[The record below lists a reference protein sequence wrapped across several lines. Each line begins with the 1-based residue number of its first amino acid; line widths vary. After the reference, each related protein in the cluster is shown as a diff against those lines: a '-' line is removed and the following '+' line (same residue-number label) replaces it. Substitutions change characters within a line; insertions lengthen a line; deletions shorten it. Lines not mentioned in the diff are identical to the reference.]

1 MLIDTIPQRPYD
13 AYQQRHRAEAQPTG
27 LQMNQTNNECSSSCS
42 SERYGGAVTCDC
54 KKSAACAKATPH
66 FDYVA
71 EAHLTASPH
80 FYGDRVPLAHF
91 AAVLQ
96 DSIDALSALDRIKK
110 ALFYGRDL
118 GPLALGVRD
127 TSQNCAK
134 LPDWISSHPE
144 EDEKAR
150 NIIHAIIGKA
160 TEAGELL
167 ELLHKTAVN
176 GEAFDVANAGEEVGD
191 GFWYD
196 ALLARACGL
205 TFDGIQRTNIAKLR
219 HRFPDRFTEYD
230 ANNRDLFGERRIL
243 EEGEKISS

>member
-1 MLIDTIPQRPYD
+1 MNAPQP
-13 AYQQRHRAEAQPTG
+13 
-27 LQMNQTNNECSSSCS
+27 
-42 SERYGGAVTCDC
+42 V
-54 KKSAACAKATPH
+54 

-71 EAHLTASPH
+71 EAHLTTSPH
-80 FYGDRVPLAHF
+80 FYGYRVPLAHF

-96 DSIDALSALDRIKK
+96 DAIDALSALDRVKK
-110 ALFYGRDL
+110 TLFYGRDL
-118 GPLALGVRD
+118 GPLALAVGDVW
-127 TSQNCAK
+127 QNCVK
-134 LPDWISSHPE
+134 LPEWISDRPE
-144 EDEKAR
+144 EDEAAC
-150 NIIHAIIGKA
+150 NITHAIIGKA

-167 ELLHKTAVN
+167 ELLQATAIY
-176 GEAFDVANAGEEVGD
+176 GETFDVANAGEEIGD

-243 EEGEKISS
+243 EEGEKTSS

>member
-1 MLIDTIPQRPYD
+1 
-13 AYQQRHRAEAQPTG
+13 
-27 LQMNQTNNECSSSCS
+27 MNQTN
-42 SERYGGAVTCDC
+42 ER
-54 KKSAACAKATPH
+54 P
-66 FDYVA
+66 FDYIA

-91 AAVLQ
+91 GEVLQ
-96 DSIDALSALDRIKK
+96 QAIDALNALDRIKK

-118 GPLALGVRD
+118 GVTNVSGEVW
-127 TSQNCAK
+127 QNCNG
-134 LPDWISSHPE
+134 LPEWISNHPD
-144 EDEKAR
+144 EDGKAR

-160 TEAGELL
+160 TESGELL
-167 ELLHKTAVN
+167 EALQATAIE
-176 GEAFDVANAGEEVGD
+176 GKPFDVANAGEEVGD

-205 TFDGIQRTNIAKLR
+205 TFEGIQRTNIAKLR

-243 EEGEKISS
+243 EGDGSGEVLPECSNEEKVSS

>member
-1 MLIDTIPQRPYD
+1 MNAPQP
-13 AYQQRHRAEAQPTG
+13 
-27 LQMNQTNNECSSSCS
+27 
-42 SERYGGAVTCDC
+42 V
-54 KKSAACAKATPH
+54 

-80 FYGDRVPLAHF
+80 FYGYRVPLAHF

-96 DSIDALSALDRIKK
+96 DAIDALSALDRVKK
-110 ALFYGRDL
+110 TLFYGRDL
-118 GPLALGVRD
+118 GPLALAVGDVW
-127 TSQNCAK
+127 QNCAK
-134 LPDWISSHPE
+134 LPEWISDRPE
-144 EDEKAR
+144 EDEAAR

-167 ELLHKTAVN
+167 ELLQATAIY
-176 GEAFDVANAGEEVGD
+176 GETFDVANAGEEIGD

-219 HRFPDRFTEYD
+219 HRFPNAFTEYD

-243 EEGEKISS
+243 EEVEKTSS

>member
-1 MLIDTIPQRPYD
+1 MNQPNEQRP
-13 AYQQRHRAEAQPTG
+13 
-27 LQMNQTNNECSSSCS
+27 
-42 SERYGGAVTCDC
+42 
-54 KKSAACAKATPH
+54 

-96 DSIDALSALDRIKK
+96 DAIDALSALDRIKK
-110 ALFYGRDL
+110 TLFYGRDL

-127 TSQNCAK
+127 VSQNCAK
-134 LPDWISSHPE
+134 LPDWISDVPE

-167 ELLHKTAVN
+167 ERLHKTAVH
-176 GEAFDVANAGEEVGD
+176 GEPFDVANAGEEVGD

-196 ALLARACGL
+196 ALLACACGL

-219 HRFPDRFTEYD
+219 HRFPERFTEYD

-243 EEGEKISS
+243 EEGSNEKISEKA

>member
-1 MLIDTIPQRPYD
+1 MNAPQP
-13 AYQQRHRAEAQPTG
+13 
-27 LQMNQTNNECSSSCS
+27 
-42 SERYGGAVTCDC
+42 V
-54 KKSAACAKATPH
+54 

-80 FYGDRVPLAHF
+80 FYGYRVPLAHF

-96 DSIDALSALDRIKK
+96 DAIDALSALDRIKK

-118 GPLALGVRD
+118 GPLALDVGDVW
-127 TSQNCAK
+127 QNCNG
-134 LPDWISSHPE
+134 LPYWISDRLE
-144 EDEKAR
+144 DDEKAR

-167 ELLHKTAVN
+167 ELLHATAIN
-176 GEAFDVANAGEEVGD
+176 GEVFDVANAGEEIGD

-196 ALLARACGL
+196 ALLAGACGL

-219 HRFPDRFTEYD
+219 HRFPGYFTEYD

-243 EEGEKISS
+243 EEGEGVEQTLLFEQALDRLEDILKGDDGQAYKEGEKFLRKHREKFRRNA

>member
-1 MLIDTIPQRPYD
+1 MNEPQP
-13 AYQQRHRAEAQPTG
+13 
-27 LQMNQTNNECSSSCS
+27 
-42 SERYGGAVTCDC
+42 V
-54 KKSAACAKATPH
+54 

-80 FYGDRVPLAHF
+80 FYGDRVPLSHF
-91 AAVLQ
+91 SAVLQ
-96 DSIDALSALDRIKK
+96 DAIYALSALDRIKK
-110 ALFYGRDL
+110 CLFYGREL
-118 GPLALGVRD
+118 GPLAEGIETGVVW
-127 TSQNCAK
+127 QNCMNIP
-134 LPDWISSHPE
+134 LWISERPND
-144 EDEKAR
+144 DEKAR

-167 ELLHKTAVN
+167 EALSAVVDN
-176 GEAFDVANAGEEVGD
+176 GASFDVANAGEEIGD

-243 EEGEKISS
+243 EGEEKTSS

>member
-1 MLIDTIPQRPYD
+1 MNAPQP
-13 AYQQRHRAEAQPTG
+13 
-27 LQMNQTNNECSSSCS
+27 
-42 SERYGGAVTCDC
+42 V
-54 KKSAACAKATPH
+54 

-80 FYGDRVPLAHF
+80 FYGYRVPLAHF

-96 DSIDALSALDRIKK
+96 DAIDALSALDRVKK
-110 ALFYGRDL
+110 TLFYGRDL
-118 GPLALGVRD
+118 GPLALAVGDVW
-127 TSQNCAK
+127 QNCAK
-134 LPDWISSHPE
+134 LPEWISDRPE
-144 EDEKAR
+144 EDEAAR

-167 ELLHKTAVN
+167 ELLQATAIY
-176 GEAFDVANAGEEVGD
+176 GETFDVANAGEEIGD
-191 GFWYD
+191 SFWYD

-219 HRFPDRFTEYD
+219 HRFPNAFTEYD

-243 EEGEKISS
+243 EEGEKTSS

>member
-1 MLIDTIPQRPYD
+1 MNQPNEQRP
-13 AYQQRHRAEAQPTG
+13 
-27 LQMNQTNNECSSSCS
+27 
-42 SERYGGAVTCDC
+42 
-54 KKSAACAKATPH
+54 

-91 AAVLQ
+91 AAVMQ
-96 DSIDALSALDRIKK
+96 DAIDALNALDRIKK
-110 ALFYGRDL
+110 TLFYGRDL
-118 GPLALGVRD
+118 GALHESFIPSTD
-127 TSQNCAK
+127 ETTCAK
-134 LPDWISSHPE
+134 LPDWISDVPE

-167 ELLHKTAVN
+167 ELLHATAVN
-176 GEAFDVANAGEEVGD
+176 GEPFDVANAGEEVGD

-219 HRFPDRFTEYD
+219 HRFPERFTEYD

-243 EEGEKISS
+243 EEGSNEKISETA

>member
-1 MLIDTIPQRPYD
+1 MNKPQP
-13 AYQQRHRAEAQPTG
+13 
-27 LQMNQTNNECSSSCS
+27 
-42 SERYGGAVTCDC
+42 V
-54 KKSAACAKATPH
+54 

-80 FYGDRVPLAHF
+80 YYGERIPLSQF
-91 AAVLQ
+91 AAVMQ
-96 DSIDALSALDRIKK
+96 DAIDALSALDRIKK
-110 ALFYGRDL
+110 AMFYGRDL
-118 GPLALGVRD
+118 GALALGVKLGD
-127 TSQNCAK
+127 VWENCK
-134 LPDWISSHPE
+134 GLPVLISDHPDN
-144 EDEKAR
+144 DEAAR

-167 ELLHKTAVN
+167 ELLHKTAIHA
-176 GEAFDVANAGEEVGD
+176 EPFDVANAGEEIGD

-243 EEGEKISS
+243 EEVEKTSS

>member
-1 MLIDTIPQRPYD
+1 MNAPQP
-13 AYQQRHRAEAQPTG
+13 
-27 LQMNQTNNECSSSCS
+27 
-42 SERYGGAVTCDC
+42 V
-54 KKSAACAKATPH
+54 

-71 EAHLTASPH
+71 EAHLTASPK
-80 FYGDRVPLAHF
+80 FYGELVPLAHF
-91 AAVLQ
+91 DAVLSQ
-96 DSIDALSALDRIKK
+96 AIDALNALDRVKK
-110 ALFYGRDL
+110 CLFYGREL

-127 TSQNCAK
+127 VSKDCAK
-134 LPDWISSHPE
+134 LPEWISDVPE
-144 EDEKAR
+144 EDQAAR

-167 ELLHKTAVN
+167 ELLHATVIN
-176 GEAFDVANAGEEVGD
+176 GETFDVANAGEEIGD

-205 TFDGIQRTNIAKLR
+205 TFNGIQRTNIAKLR

-243 EEGEKISS
+243 EEGEKTSS

>member
-1 MLIDTIPQRPYD
+1 MNEPQP
-13 AYQQRHRAEAQPTG
+13 
-27 LQMNQTNNECSSSCS
+27 
-42 SERYGGAVTCDC
+42 V
-54 KKSAACAKATPH
+54 

-71 EAHLTASPH
+71 EAHLTASPK
-80 FYGDRVPLAHF
+80 FYGELVPLAHF
-91 AAVLQ
+91 YA
-96 DSIDALSALDRIKK
+96 ALSQAI
-110 ALFYGRDL
+110 FYGREL
-118 GPLALGVRD
+118 GPLAEGVE
-127 TSQNCAK
+127 TGEAYQNCNG
-134 LPDWISSHPE
+134 LPDWISDRPE
-144 EDEKAR
+144 DDEKAL

-167 ELLHKTAVN
+167 EALYATAYR
-176 GEAFDVANAGEEVGD
+176 GETFDVVNAGEEIGD

-219 HRFPDRFTEYD
+219 HRFPNAFTEYD

>member
-1 MLIDTIPQRPYD
+1 MNAPQP
-13 AYQQRHRAEAQPTG
+13 
-27 LQMNQTNNECSSSCS
+27 
-42 SERYGGAVTCDC
+42 V
-54 KKSAACAKATPH
+54 

-80 FYGDRVPLAHF
+80 FYGYRVPLAHF

-96 DSIDALSALDRIKK
+96 DAIDALSALDRVKK
-110 ALFYGRDL
+110 TLFYGRDL
-118 GPLALGVRD
+118 GPLALAVGDVW
-127 TSQNCAK
+127 QNCEK
-134 LPDWISSHPE
+134 LPEWISDRPE
-144 EDEKAR
+144 EDEAAR

-167 ELLHKTAVN
+167 ELLQATAIY
-176 GEAFDVANAGEEVGD
+176 GETFDVANAGEEIGD

-219 HRFPDRFTEYD
+219 HRFPNAFTEYD

-243 EEGEKISS
+243 EEVEKTSS

>member
-1 MLIDTIPQRPYD
+1 MNAPQP
-13 AYQQRHRAEAQPTG
+13 
-27 LQMNQTNNECSSSCS
+27 
-42 SERYGGAVTCDC
+42 V
-54 KKSAACAKATPH
+54 

-71 EAHLTASPH
+71 EAHLTASPK
-80 FYGDRVPLAHF
+80 FYGELVPLSHF

-96 DSIDALSALDRIKK
+96 DAIDALNALDRVKK
-110 ALFYGRDL
+110 CLFYGREL

-127 TSQNCAK
+127 VSQNCAK
-134 LPDWISSHPE
+134 LPDWISDRPE
-144 EDEKAR
+144 DDEKAC

-167 ELLHKTAVN
+167 ELLHATAIR
-176 GEAFDVANAGEEVGD
+176 GESFDVANAGEEIGD

-219 HRFPDRFTEYD
+219 HRFPDHFTEYD
-230 ANNRDLFGERRIL
+230 ANNRDLFDERRIL
-243 EEGEKISS
+243 EEGEKTSS

>member
-1 MLIDTIPQRPYD
+1 MNAPQP
-13 AYQQRHRAEAQPTG
+13 
-27 LQMNQTNNECSSSCS
+27 
-42 SERYGGAVTCDC
+42 V
-54 KKSAACAKATPH
+54 

-80 FYGDRVPLAHF
+80 FYGYRVPLAHF

-96 DSIDALSALDRIKK
+96 DAIDALSALDRVKK
-110 ALFYGRDL
+110 TLFYGRDL
-118 GPLALGVRD
+118 GPLALAVGDVW
-127 TSQNCAK
+127 QNCVK
-134 LPDWISSHPE
+134 LPEWISDRPE
-144 EDEKAR
+144 EDEAAC
-150 NIIHAIIGKA
+150 NIIHGIIGKA

-167 ELLHKTAVN
+167 ELLQATAIY
-176 GEAFDVANAGEEVGD
+176 GETFDVANAGEEIGD

-219 HRFPDRFTEYD
+219 HRFQNAFIEYD

-243 EEGEKISS
+243 EEVEKTSS

>member
-1 MLIDTIPQRPYD
+1 MN
-13 AYQQRHRAEAQPTG
+13 QPTE
-27 LQMNQTNNECSSSCS
+27 Q
-42 SERYGGAVTCDC
+42 
-54 KKSAACAKATPH
+54 KP

-91 AAVLQ
+91 AAVLEEAI
-96 DSIDALSALDRIKK
+96 SALNALDRIKK

-118 GPLALGVRD
+118 GPLVEG
-127 TSQNCAK
+127 TEGGISCAK
-134 LPDWISSHPE
+134 LPDWISDVPE

-167 ELLHKTAVN
+167 ELLHATAVN
-176 GEAFDVANAGEEVGD
+176 GEPFDVANAGEEVGD

-219 HRFPDRFTEYD
+219 HRFPERFTEYD

-243 EEGEKISS
+243 EEGSNEKISETA

>member
-1 MLIDTIPQRPYD
+1 
-13 AYQQRHRAEAQPTG
+13 
-27 LQMNQTNNECSSSCS
+27 MNQTN
-42 SERYGGAVTCDC
+42 ER
-54 KKSAACAKATPH
+54 P
-66 FDYVA
+66 FDYIA

-110 ALFYGRDL
+110 AMFYGRDL
-118 GPLALGVRD
+118 GPLAVGVRD

-134 LPDWISSHPE
+134 LPDWISDVPE
-144 EDEKAR
+144 EDQAAR

-167 ELLHKTAVN
+167 ELLHKTVVN
-176 GEAFDVANAGEEVGD
+176 GEVFDVANAGEEVGD

-243 EEGEKISS
+243 EEGEKVSS

>member
-1 MLIDTIPQRPYD
+1 MN
-13 AYQQRHRAEAQPTG
+13 AQQP
-27 LQMNQTNNECSSSCS
+27 
-42 SERYGGAVTCDC
+42 V
-54 KKSAACAKATPH
+54 

-71 EAHLTASPH
+71 EAHLTASPK
-80 FYGDRVPLAHF
+80 FYGELVPLAHF
-91 AAVLQ
+91 DAVLSQ
-96 DSIDALSALDRIKK
+96 AIDALNALDRVKK
-110 ALFYGRDL
+110 CLFYGREL

-127 TSQNCAK
+127 VSKNCAK
-134 LPDWISSHPE
+134 LPEWISDRPE
-144 EDEKAR
+144 DDAAAV
-150 NIIHAIIGKA
+150 NVIHAIIGKA

-167 ELLHKTAVN
+167 ELLHATAIN
-176 GEAFDVANAGEEVGD
+176 GEPFDVANAGEEIGD

-243 EEGEKISS
+243 EEGEKTSS

>member
-1 MLIDTIPQRPYD
+1 MNEPQP
-13 AYQQRHRAEAQPTG
+13 
-27 LQMNQTNNECSSSCS
+27 
-42 SERYGGAVTCDC
+42 V
-54 KKSAACAKATPH
+54 

-80 FYGDRVPLAHF
+80 FYGYRVPLAHF

-96 DSIDALSALDRIKK
+96 DAIDALSALDRVKK
-110 ALFYGRDL
+110 TLFYGRDL
-118 GPLALGVRD
+118 GPLALAVGDVW
-127 TSQNCAK
+127 QNCAK
-134 LPDWISSHPE
+134 LPEWISDRPE
-144 EDEKAR
+144 EDEAAR

-167 ELLHKTAVN
+167 ELLQATAIY
-176 GEAFDVANAGEEVGD
+176 GETFDVANAGEEIGD

-219 HRFPDRFTEYD
+219 HRFPNAFTEYD

-243 EEGEKISS
+243 EEVEKTSS

>member
-1 MLIDTIPQRPYD
+1 
-13 AYQQRHRAEAQPTG
+13 
-27 LQMNQTNNECSSSCS
+27 MNQKT
-42 SERYGGAVTCDC
+42 
-54 KKSAACAKATPH
+54 

-91 AAVLQ
+91 TTVLE
-96 DSIDALSALDRIKK
+96 DAIDALNALDCIKK

-118 GPLALGVRD
+118 GLTVRNV
-127 TSQNCAK
+127 SQNCAN
-134 LPDWISSHPE
+134 LPEWISDEPE
-144 EDEKAR
+144 EDQKAR

-167 ELLHKTAVN
+167 ELLHATAVI
-176 GEAFDVANAGEEVGD
+176 GKPFDLANAGEEIGD

-205 TFDGIQRTNIAKLR
+205 TFESIQRTNIKKLR

-230 ANNRDLFGERRIL
+230 ANNRNLTAERRIL
-243 EEGEKISS
+243 EEGKFPKNCEDCGSESGFKEDLPLQGLGRCKECGAIEEKTSS

>member
-1 MLIDTIPQRPYD
+1 MNAPQP
-13 AYQQRHRAEAQPTG
+13 
-27 LQMNQTNNECSSSCS
+27 
-42 SERYGGAVTCDC
+42 V
-54 KKSAACAKATPH
+54 

-80 FYGDRVPLAHF
+80 FYGYRVPLAHF

-96 DSIDALSALDRIKK
+96 DAIDALSALDRVKK

-118 GPLALGVRD
+118 GPLALAVGDVWH
-127 TSQNCAK
+127 NCAK
-134 LPDWISSHPE
+134 LPEWISDRPE
-144 EDEKAR
+144 EDEAAC

-167 ELLHKTAVN
+167 ELLQATAIY
-176 GEAFDVANAGEEVGD
+176 GETFDVANAGEEIGD
-191 GFWYD
+191 SFWYD

-230 ANNRDLFGERRIL
+230 ANDRDLFDERRIL
-243 EEGEKISS
+243 EEGEKVSS